1 MDIVSR
7 VVSETKDPATLPQ
20 TRIVRTYSQDA
31 ARLEGKDEAVPTKEP
46 LASIPEF
53 TPRQADA
60 PQRRE
65 VPVPTPAKDSEVVQQ
80 ENNAAKRSGG
90 DMLVF
95 PARREV
101 LQQLTATGAGEGTS
115 EKKTPTPSPIHTYK
129 IDFAEHVKKTNAS
142 PLSVLAAERD
152 AARPELPRETAHEKH
167 TARFILIGT
176 LLLALGG
183 GGSYAAYKYLAPSAT
198 TILRTQVSS
207 LIFADEQQEV
217 FGSGE
222 TLKAAIVASVADPL
236 PAGAVRILYTSTST
250 TEAIGRQP
258 VSGKE
263 LIQAMDLGAPDIL
276 MRNTNPESTF
286 GVIHA
291 GGTTHPFFILKVA
304 SFESTFRGMLDWEA
318 TIAEDLSVFYPAHAN
333 HDASEELSSP
343 AETEVVAAPEPTV
356 PTFTDQSI
364 ANNDVRILLDS
375 SGRSI
380 LLYGYRD
387 KTTLIIARDAAAFT
401 EIVGRL
407 AATRQQ

>member
-7 VVSETKDPATLPQ
+7 VVSETKDSATLPQ
-20 TRIVRTYSQDA
+20 TRIIRTYSQDA
-31 ARLEGKDEAVPTKEP
+31 ARLEGKGEPAPIKAP
-46 LASIPEF
+46 LASAPE
-53 TPRQADA
+53 TAPRKQSDA
-60 PQRRE
+60 PQRRA
-65 VPVPTPAKDSEVVQQ
+65 VPVPVPAKDPEPTKQ
-80 ENNAAKRSGG
+80 EGGITTRPGG

-95 PARREV
+95 PARRQV
-101 LQQLTATGAGEGTS
+101 LQQLTATEVDETGPQ
-115 EKKTPTPSPIHTYK
+115 KHTPSPIHTYN

-152 AARPELPRETAHEKH
+152 SARPQLSRERGREKH
-167 TARFILIGT
+167 TVRFIVIGT

-183 GGSYAAYKYLAPSAT
+183 GGSYAAYSYLAPSAT

-222 TLKAAIVASVADPL
+222 ILRTAVVASVADPL
-236 PAGAVRILYTSTST
+236 PSGAVRILYTSTST
-250 TEAIGRQP
+250 AEAIGRQP

-263 LIQAMDLGAPDIL
+263 LIQAMELGAPDIL

-291 GGTTHPFFILKVA
+291 GGVTHPFFIFKVA

-318 TIAEDLSVFYPAHAN
+318 TIAKDLSLFYPAHT
-333 HDASEELSSP
+333 D
-343 AETEVVAAPEPTV
+343 PEPSDQRPVEETPPVETPEASV

-375 SGRSI
+375 KGRTV